1 MERGSNEAESTSI
14 ENEIDPWRHDRNS
27 LHSTI
32 SLSYMAMMA
41 DESVQYVK
49 GSRSTQDA

>member
-1 MERGSNEAESTSI
+1 MKRGSNEAKSTSI
-14 ENEIDPWRHDRNS
+14 EHEIDPWRHDRNS
-27 LHSTI
+27 LRSTI
-32 SLSYMAMMA
+32 NVSYMAMMA

>member
-1 MERGSNEAESTSI
+1 MERGSNEAKSTSI
-14 ENEIDPWRHDRNS
+14 GHEIDPWRHDRNS
-27 LHSTI
+27 LRSTTN
-32 SLSYMAMMA
+32 LSYMTIMA